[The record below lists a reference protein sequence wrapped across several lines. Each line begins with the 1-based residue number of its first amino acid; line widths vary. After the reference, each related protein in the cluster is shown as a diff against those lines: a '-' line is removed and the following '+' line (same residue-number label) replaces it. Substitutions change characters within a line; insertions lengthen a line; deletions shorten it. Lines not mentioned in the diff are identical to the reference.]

1 MAVWIINVCS
11 VLLSPV
17 FDPLEWA
24 ESMDGQMPGMDEAML
39 MQASD
44 GVMETTVLVLKL
56 FVMAHA
62 AHIVK
67 TASCLTRMLR

>member
-1 MAVWIINVCS
+1 
-11 VLLSPV
+11 
-17 FDPLEWA
+17 
-24 ESMDGQMPGMDEAML
+24 MDGQMPGMDEAML

-67 TASCLTRMLR
+67 TALRIL